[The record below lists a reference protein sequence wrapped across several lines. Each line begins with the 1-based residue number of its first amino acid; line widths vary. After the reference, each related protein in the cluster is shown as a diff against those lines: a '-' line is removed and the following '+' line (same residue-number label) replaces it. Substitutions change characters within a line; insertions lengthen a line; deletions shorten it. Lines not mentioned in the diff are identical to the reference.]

1 MSIGNVLVNDTVRIK
16 VKFVD
21 VNPDTSEQVEISPVS
36 ISVNI
41 TDKDGD
47 NAITPNPGTPVP
59 SGGASECYYDFTPT
73 AAGEYTIVFVGLLSN
88 GSSVTVTQQL
98 YVSTPSVEYKPTVT
112 LREDEIIVFAPSLSP
127 LYLDPE
133 ELLAIFPDATLLE
146 IGEIIHRYSQEVNQ
160 LYGITQLPASEEDAL
175 ATIATVTSVTYSVL
189 EYIRASVACELSR
202 TYGFGGDD
210 ELSLQLGDLQIS
222 NKNIP
227 RATVTRANATTW
239 CQIAAALR
247 KEILT
252 KRVGLRGV
260 QPKGLPTS
268 RTYKGGGSLDP
279 QTGALIY
286 VNDNAVYGSRDMYRP
301 GETGGE
307 GFDPIPDRN
316 IKRYD

>member
-1 MSIGNVLVNDTVRIK
+1 MSIGNVLVNDTVRIR

-21 VNPDTSEQVEISPVS
+21 VNPDTSEQVEVSPVS
-36 ISVNI
+36 VSVNI
-41 TDKDGD
+41 TDKDGND
-47 NAITPNPGTPVP
+47 AINPNPDVPVP
-59 SGGASECYYDFTPT
+59 SGGTPECYYDFTPT
-73 AAGEYTIVFVGLLSN
+73 EAGEYSILFLGLLSN
-88 GSSVTVTQQL
+88 GSYIRVTQQL

-112 LREDEIIVFAPSLSP
+112 LREDEVIVFAPGLSP

-133 ELLAIFPDATLLE
+133 ELLPIFPDATLLE
-146 IGEIIHRYSQEVNQ
+146 IGEIVHRYSHEINQ
-160 LYGITQLPASEEDAL
+160 LYGITQLPGTEEDPL
-175 ATIATVTSVTYSVL
+175 AIISNVTTATYSVL

-222 NKNIP
+222 NKNVP

-268 RTYKGGGSLDP
+268 RVYQSGGSLDP

-286 VNDNAVYGSRDMYRP
+286 INDTNIYGPRDIYRP
-301 GETGGE
+301 GETSGDSG
-307 GFDPIPDRN
+307 DPMPDRN

>member
-21 VNPDTSEQVEISPVS
+21 VNPQTSEQTEISPVS
-36 ISVNI
+36 VTVNI
-41 TDKDGD
+41 TNKDG
-47 NAITPNPGTPVP
+47 NSVITPNPGIPVP

-73 AAGEYTIVFVGLLSN
+73 TAGEYSILFLGYLSD
-88 GSSVTVTQQL
+88 GSYVRVTQQL
-98 YVSTPSVEYKPTVT
+98 YVSTTSVEYKPTVT
-112 LREDEIIVFAPSLSP
+112 LREDEIIVFAPGLSP

-133 ELLAIFPDATLLE
+133 ELLPIFPDATLLE
-146 IGEIIHRYSQEVNQ
+146 IGEIVHRYSHEINQ
-160 LYGITQLPASEEDAL
+160 LYGITTLPGTEEDPL
-175 ATIATVTSVTYSVL
+175 AKIVAVTSSTYSVL

-210 ELSLQLGDLQIS
+210 ELSVQLGDLQIS
-222 NKNIP
+222 NKNVP

-252 KRVGLRGV
+252 KRVGLKGV
-260 QPKGLPTS
+260 QPKGFPVS
-268 RTYKGGGSLDP
+268 RIYQSGGSLDP

-286 VNDNAVYGSRDMYRP
+286 INDSNIYGPRDMYRP
-301 GETGGE
+301 GETSGE
-307 GFDPIPDRN
+307 SGDTIPDRN